1 MSTYDAHI
9 AHYMPRRSAEANCCG
24 TMAENIIPLTETG
37 AEAAAT
43 QPPAA
48 SYRWMLAMSV

>member
-1 MSTYDAHI
+1 MPLLMMHI
-9 AHYMPRRSAEANCCG
+9 LHMPRRSAEANCCG
-24 TMAENIIPLTETG
+24 TMAEDIIPLTETG